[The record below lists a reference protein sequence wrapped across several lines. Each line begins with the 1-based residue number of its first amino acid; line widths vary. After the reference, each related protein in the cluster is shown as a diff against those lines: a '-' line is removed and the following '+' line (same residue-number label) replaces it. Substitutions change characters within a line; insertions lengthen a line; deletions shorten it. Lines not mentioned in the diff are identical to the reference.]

1 MVKIATLKKKSINE
15 LKSIKA
21 YNELKIKELLKEIE
35 DIETVLT
42 KKSLDEVVLDGLYIL
57 DDKQD
62 IIVKIIDSKINY
74 IYNERTWKFFN
85 RPISVRFEK
94 GEMVCTY
101 QNKKRKLNFIF
112 KRELSTTI
120 SSAVCILL
128 TKANNEQF
136 INDLVNKFQT
146 FLNYKTQNSEVC
158 KIQNLFTEALF
169 VVNKELS
176 KNYTYSYTFDQN
188 SLFKLLDLKLV
199 KQLIES
205 SKVRFESIVKI
216 WNLIENIQILVNEVY
231 VCSKWSTMKNFKW
244 YEEKTN
250 KINYQFYL
258 KDIVKKQKL
267 NL

>member
-21 YNELKIKELLKEIE
+21 YNESKIKELLNEIK
-35 DIETVLT
+35 DIETVLA

-62 IIVKIIDSKINY
+62 IIVKILNS
-74 IYNERTWKFFN
+74 IYTEGTWKFLN

-94 GEMVCTY
+94 GELVCTFR
-101 QNKKRKLNFIF
+101 NKKRKLNFIF

-120 SSAVCILL
+120 SFAVCILL

-136 INDLVNKFQT
+136 INDLVNEFQT
-146 FLNYKTQNSEVC
+146 FLNYKTPNSEVC
-158 KIQNLFTEALF
+158 EIQNLFTKALF
-169 VVNKELS
+169 VINKELGE
-176 KNYTYSYTFDQN
+176 NYTYSYTFDQN

-244 YEEKTN
+244 YENKTN